1 MLTLFGSH
9 DHSDTALTRVARKPV
24 TRMQPFGLSPN
35 PRFMYRS
42 DAYIWAFEQIT
53 AAVRQR
59 EGLVLVTGEPG
70 TGKTL
75 MCRTLLSR
83 LSGQHL
89 VSVILDPCV
98 RIEELLQ
105 QMLQDFGVL
114 GAPRG
119 SERLGRH
126 ELVATLHRFLASL
139 IPQNMTAVL
148 VIDEAQHLHP
158 SVLEQLRLLSNCES
172 DRAKLLQI
180 ILVGTPALE
189 EFCHSPRMQ
198 HLDQRIARR
207 CRLHPLRREEVADYI
222 QSRLSAAADEP
233 VLHLD
238 SHGDVCQLAS
248 LDDASGS
255 MDFPAP
261 ALDAIATL
269 SGGVPRVINLL
280 CERSLD
286 IAWRRG
292 VSPVDAKMVR
302 AAARQLDIPVPSQW
316 FMSTRPRTAMVAGM
330 LLLGV
335 PPATWLWASQAGR
348 ATTVSSKP
356 AAALRP
362 AGTVALASVSTR
374 ATVVVPDG
382 SGETTVGTLTLADGF
397 TIQVGAFRGADR
409 AAAVVQ
415 QLRGTGLPA
424 FRRADGNGLWH
435 LVLVGPYVADTEV
448 QAVRQALA
456 GQGFGHTKVVREDAG
471 ALLP

>member
-9 DHSDTALTRVARKPV
+9 DRSETALTRVARKPV
-24 TRMQPFGLSPN
+24 TQMQPFGLSPN

-119 SERLGRH
+119 SERPGRH

-189 EFCHSPRMQ
+189 QFCHSPRMQ

-207 CRLHPLRREEVADYI
+207 CRLHPLRHEEVADYI

-238 SHGDVCQLAS
+238 SHGDVCQLAT
-248 LDDASGS
+248 LDDASES
-255 MDFPAP
+255 MGFPAP
-261 ALDAIATL
+261 AVDAIATL

-292 VSPVDAKMVR
+292 VSPVDANMVR

-316 FMSTRPRTAMVAGM
+316 FMSTRTAMVAGM

-335 PPATWLWASQAGR
+335 PSATWLWASQAGR
-348 ATTVSSKP
+348 ATTVSSKQP
-356 AAALRP
+356 APLLRP
-362 AGTVALASVSTR
+362 EGTAALASVSTR
-374 ATVVVPDG
+374 PAPVVPDR
-382 SGETTVGTLTLADGF
+382 SAEATVGTLTLIDGF
-397 TIQVGAFRGADR
+397 TIQVGTFRGADR

-424 FRRADGNGLWH
+424 FRRADGGGLWH
-435 LVLVGPYVADTEV
+435 LVLVGPYVAETEV

-456 GQGFGHTKVVREDAG
+456 GQGFGQTKVVREDAG
-471 ALLP
+471 SLLP

>member
-9 DHSDTALTRVARKPV
+9 DRSETALTRVARKPV

-119 SERLGRH
+119 SEPPGRH

-189 EFCHSPRMQ
+189 QFCHSPRMQ

-207 CRLHPLRREEVADYI
+207 CRLHPLRHEEIADYI

-248 LDDASGS
+248 LDDASES
-255 MDFPAP
+255 MGFPAP
-261 ALDAIATL
+261 AVDAIATL

-292 VSPVDAKMVR
+292 VSPVDANMVR

-316 FMSTRPRTAMVAGM
+316 FMSTRTAMVAGM

-335 PPATWLWASQAGR
+335 PSATWLWASQAGR

-356 AAALRP
+356 APLLRP
-362 AGTVALASVSTR
+362 EGPVALASVSTR
-374 ATVVVPDG
+374 AAALVPDR
-382 SGETTVGTLTLADGF
+382 SDETTIGTLTLADGF
-397 TIQVGAFRGADR
+397 TIQVGTFRGADR

-424 FRRADGNGLWH
+424 FRRADGGGLWH

-471 ALLP
+471 SLLP